1 MTTDPTREKRRH
13 PRREVFSAVMV
24 TPNGDRH
31 RAHVLDLSAGGAR
44 VDLPADWVPSNGAR
58 LKVFFRVD
66 SDREIAL
73 DTHVVRVA
81 IDHLGLEFDPAQDER
96 IEQLLEEVGQRQ

>member
-1 MTTDPTREKRRH
+1 MDPIIEKRRH
-13 PRREVFSAVMV
+13 PRRQVFSAVMV

-31 RAHVLDLSAGGAR
+31 RAHVLDLSEGGAR
-44 VDLPADWVPSNGAR
+44 VNLPDDWTPRDGAK

-81 IDHLGLEFDPAQDER
+81 IDHLGLQFDPAQEER
-96 IEQLLEEVGQRQ
+96 IEALLEEMGQREA

>member
-1 MTTDPTREKRRH
+1 MPTDPTPEKRRH
-13 PRREVFSAVMV
+13 PRRQVFSAVMV

-44 VDLPADWVPSNGAR
+44 VDLPADWTPRDGAK

-66 SDREIAL
+66 SEREIAL
-73 DTHVVRVA
+73 DTRVVRVA
-81 IDHLGLEFDPAQDER
+81 IDHLGLEFAPAQDER
-96 IEQLLEEVGQRQ
+96 IAALLEEIGQRQ